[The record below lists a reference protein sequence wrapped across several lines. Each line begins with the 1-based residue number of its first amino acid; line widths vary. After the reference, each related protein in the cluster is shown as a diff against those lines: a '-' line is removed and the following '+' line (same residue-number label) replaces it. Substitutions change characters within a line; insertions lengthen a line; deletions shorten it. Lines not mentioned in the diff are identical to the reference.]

1 MGRKTMSGN
10 TAVIKIMDCVR
21 NVVTV
26 TAGGSGYG
34 SPMAS
39 TMSLTWM
46 GVKQRD
52 DSFSPY
58 RCRVS

>member
-26 TAGGSGYG
+26 TARGSGYG

-52 DSFSPY
+52 DSFSP
-58 RCRVS
+58 